1 MPTYLVTG
9 AMGCIGSWV
18 MYHLLEQGAEVVSL
32 DLGDDRHR
40 VDLLLSREEQQA
52 INFEQGDLRDGQRL
66 FELVEKHGVDRI
78 IHLAALQVPFC
89 KADPIVGAE
98 VNVVGTVN
106 VFEAA
111 RRFDIPHIAYAS
123 SVAVFGPPSLYP
135 DGLIGDNALPDP
147 RTLYGVYK
155 VANEGTARVY
165 WQDHKISSTAL
176 RPYTVYGVGRDQ
188 GMTSEPTKAMLAAVK
203 GESYEIGFSGDMQ
216 FQLASD
222 IARYFIE
229 AADRAGDGAQS
240 LNIGTETQSVAAV
253 VEHVKAVRPEAAVSF
268 KQNDLPFP
276 AGFTGEAL
284 RAYMPDF
291 KETPLD
297 EGIQQTMAHFEKCI
311 AAGLL

>member
-253 VEHVKAVRPEAAVSF
+253 VEHIKAGRPGAAVSF

-276 AGFTGEAL
+276 AGFTGDAL

-291 KETPLD
+291 KETSLD